1 MSKPVQWLLIAFL
14 IPLVLLI
21 AIGIFSSYSN
31 SQLDEAF
38 QQWEHTQQ
46 VVLQSEK
53 IISTLK
59 DIESGVRGFIYIR
72 DTSFL
77 EPYVSGRKQIIF
89 ELKTLDSLLTPT
101 APQKASIVRLNKLAF
116 RKIVT
121 LDSILQ
127 IVKTEGNLNRLR
139 IMVLMRNGKNIMDDA
154 RELVNGIIAEEQIL
168 QTTLNDAK
176 IYYSSRVRVAQWM
189 VIFFGIVFFTITY
202 WRMAI
207 EWKKRTLYEQKLEQ
221 QVFEL
226 ETHNQQL
233 EAFSFVLSH
242 HLQEP
247 LRKLGT
253 FTDKLQLKYS
263 TDVSEGASHLI
274 QRIGLFSGQ
283 ISKMVEGIHA
293 IASLH
298 KVSQDQWTRF
308 SLQLVFDEV
317 LHVADHKIKSS
328 SAIIE
333 FKGELPEI
341 RGNFQQLRLLFSQ
354 ILDNSLTFVE
364 AGQIPHIKVGIH
376 RIKGNEIEGYAVIA
390 KNNEFLNISFSD
402 NGIGF
407 SSDFTD
413 KVFEIF
419 QKLEQIEQK
428 DGLGIGL
435 AMCKKIVLNHDGI
448 ITAESQAGK
457 GTIIKIFLPI
467 L

>member
-14 IPLVLLI
+14 IPLVLLV
-21 AIGIFSSYSN
+21 AVGIFSTYSN
-31 SQLDEAF
+31 YQLDEAF

-59 DIESGVRGFIYIR
+59 DTESGVRGFIYIR
-72 DTSFL
+72 DTTFL
-77 EPYVSGRKQIIF
+77 EPYINGRKQIIS

-101 APQKASIVRLNKLAF
+101 APQKAKIVKLNKLAF
-116 RKIVT
+116 KKIVI

-127 IVKTEGNLNRLR
+127 IVKTEENLSRLR
-139 IMVLMRNGKNIMDDA
+139 IIILMRNGKGIMDDA
-154 RELVNGIIAEEQIL
+154 RELVNGIIAEEQVL
-168 QTTLNDAK
+168 QTALNDAK

-207 EWKKRTLYEQKLEQ
+207 EWKKRTQYERKLEK

-226 ETHNQQL
+226 EAHNQQL

-263 TDVSEGASHLI
+263 TDLSEGALHLI
-274 QRIGLFSGQ
+274 RRIGLFSGQ
-283 ISKMVEGIHA
+283 ISKMVEGIHV
-293 IASLH
+293 IANLH
-298 KVSQDQWTRF
+298 KQNQEQWTRF
-308 SLQLVFDEV
+308 SLQSAMDEV
-317 LHVADHKIKSS
+317 LNVAAEKIKST
-328 SAIIE
+328 SAIIKIEGE
-333 FKGELPEI
+333 FPLI
-341 RGNFQQLRLLFSQ
+341 RGNFRQLRLLFSQ

-364 AGQIPHIKVGIH
+364 PERIPLINVRASI
-376 RIKGNEIEGYAVIA
+376 IKGNNIDEFAVLSRD
-390 KNNEFLNISFSD
+390 NDFLEISFSD

-407 SSDFTD
+407 SSEFSG

-419 QKLEQIEQK
+419 QKLDQIEQE

-448 ITAESQAGK
+448 IVAESQSGK